1 MTQSGPWAEPMTCC
15 YGSSNQPMNR
25 DFFFLQ
31 GLGRF
36 ADFGLLFLRVL
47 TGAFLV
53 YGVVDN
59 VVSVERMEEFSVFL
73 ESHDFPAPNLMA
85 PVSVYTQLLCGVAL
99 MLGFL
104 TRWAGIV
111 VAVHF
116 VVALVMVH
124 WLQDFRGW
132 WPAIALVGI
141 GFQFALTGAGG
152 IAIDALVAHKRDT

>member
-1 MTQSGPWAEPMTCC
+1 
-15 YGSSNQPMNR
+15 MNR

-31 GLGRF
+31 DLGRF
-36 ADFGLLFLRVL
+36 SDFGMLFLRVL
-47 TGAFLV
+47 TGAFLI

-59 VVSVERMEEFSVFL
+59 VASVERMEEFSVFL
-73 ESHDFPAPNLMA
+73 ELHNFPTPNLMA
-85 PVSVYTQLLCGVAL
+85 PLSVYTQLLCGGAL

-111 VAVHF
+111 IAVHF
-116 VVALVMVH
+116 VIALVMVH

-141 GFQFALTGAGG
+141 GFQFALTGAGS
-152 IAIDALVAHKRDT
+152 IAIDALVAHKKDT